1 MKKWKWCM
9 VVVLLA
15 GIVAAGLYRSED
27 MMPADDYPAVT
38 VEQITEEE
46 YSDALYA
53 YWQNPVVNGEE
64 KEISWPWV
72 ENPSCYKITIAD
84 QGYSPRLPINEEVFF
99 MTDEENR
106 FMEEQCFIVTEK
118 PDLHSEKLKY
128 LNRVIAVDEY
138 GGGENQWIIMLS
150 VHTAYNKE
158 GSYEFDYISSTVVDL
173 AEPSVVRF
181 TSRTI

>member
-53 YWQNPVVNGEE
+53 YWQNPVINGEE

-72 ENPSCYKITIAD
+72 ENPSCYKITIA
-84 QGYSPRLPINEEVFF
+84 
-99 MTDEENR
+99 
-106 FMEEQCFIVTEK
+106 EQCFIVTEK

-138 GGGENQWIIMLS
+138 GGGENQWINIQNS
-150 VHTAYNKE
+150 H
-158 GSYEFDYISSTVVDL
+158 
-173 AEPSVVRF
+173 
-181 TSRTI
+181 